1 MGSATIQADFGED
14 QNHIGG
20 LSSIAPSQPHGR
32 ALMHD
37 VISTGPVVGPET
49 TRVLAATE
57 RTSRRWF
64 TRTGNA
70 LTGTVTLTAGVGE
83 AAF

>member
-1 MGSATIQADFGED
+1 MGSTTIQAEFQKD
-14 QNHIGG
+14 QNPIGG

-37 VISTGPVVGPET
+37 VISTGRGRPRDN
-49 TRVLAATE
+49 RVLAATE

-64 TRTGNA
+64 TRAGNA